1 MRQYLSRRDILGQSL
16 HRSPIQQT
24 TSILKVVKTTSGL
37 KRQVCHSL
45 MERVA
50 IAL

>member
-24 TSILKVVKTTSGL
+24 TSIWKVVKTTSGL
-37 KRQVCHSL
+37 KPKSVVRQNFSHF
-45 MERVA
+45 
-50 IAL
+50 